1 MLHGHGN
8 DIFNAKHPVKA
19 DFSSNVVP
27 TGMDAD
33 LMAHIVSTIHCAANY
48 PEPDAATLCKA
59 IAIHERIKPDNIIVT
74 NGSTE
79 AFYLTA
85 QLFSGSS
92 SVITIPS
99 FSEYEDAA
107 KSHQHQLS
115 FLPLNH
121 LHKSY
126 KTRAKCLWLGNP
138 NNPDGCIT
146 ASETILSVCHGNP
159 ESVIIVDEAYTHLCE
174 SHESLLKLN
183 SLPANLIVIRSLTKA
198 FAIPGLRLGYMV
210 AHRVI
215 CERIRKI
222 KMPWSVNSVA
232 QQAGLFIVHNYQ
244 KLLPSTQSLVAE
256 SLKLQKALVQM
267 TEIEVTP
274 SGCSYFLAQIKNRKA
289 AGLKESLLQNHGFL
303 IRDASNFRGLQSG
316 HFRIAAN
323 MPELNNH
330 LINAIQ
336 SWLLT

>member
-27 TGMDAD
+27 TGMHPELTAH
-33 LMAHIVSTIHCAANY
+33 LMASIHSAANY
-48 PEPDAATLCKA
+48 PESDSTTLCKA
-59 IAIHERIKPDNIIVT
+59 IANVENIKPENIVVT

-85 QLFSGSS
+85 QLFGNSS

-107 KSHQHQLS
+107 KSHRHQLS

-126 KTRAKCLWLGNP
+126 KTTAKCLWLGNP
-138 NNPDGCIT
+138 NNPDGSIT

-159 ESVIIVDEAYTHLCE
+159 ESVVIVDEAYTHLCN
-174 SHESLLKLN
+174 SHDALLKLCP
-183 SLPANLIVIRSLTKA
+183 LPANLIVIRSLTKA

-210 AHRVI
+210 AHRII
-215 CERIRKI
+215 CEKIRKI
-222 KMPWSVNSVA
+222 KMPWSVNCLA
-232 QQAGLFIVHNYQ
+232 QQAGLFIVQNHQ
-244 KLLPSTQSLVAE
+244 MLLPSTQALVAE
-256 SLKLQKALVQM
+256 SLRLQKALAHLPD
-267 TEIEVTP
+267 IEVTP
-274 SGCSYFLAQIKNRKA
+274 SECNYFLGRLKKRTAAQ
-289 AGLKESLLQNHGFL
+289 LKETLLQNHGFL

-323 MPELNNH
+323 TPEQNNH

>member
-27 TGMDAD
+27 TGMHPELTAH
-33 LMAHIVSTIHCAANY
+33 LMASIHCAANY
-48 PEPDAATLCKA
+48 PEPDSATLCKA
-59 IAIHERIKPDNIIVT
+59 IAKHECIKSDNIIVT

-85 QLFSGSS
+85 QLFGGSS
-92 SVITIPS
+92 SVIAIPS

-107 KSHQHQLS
+107 RSHRHQLS
-115 FLPLNH
+115 FLPLSQ
-121 LHKSY
+121 LQKSY
-126 KTRAKCLWLGNP
+126 KTTAKCLWLGNP
-138 NNPDGCIT
+138 NNPDGKTT
-146 ASETILSVCHGNP
+146 ASETILSVCHANP
-159 ESVIIVDEAYTHLCE
+159 ESVIIVDEAYTHLSE

-183 SLPANLIVIRSLTKA
+183 LLPANLIVIRSLTKA

-210 AHRVI
+210 AHRII
-215 CERIRKI
+215 CEKIRKI
-222 KMPWSVNSVA
+222 KMPWSVNCLA
-232 QQAGLFIVHNYQ
+232 QQAGLFIVQNHK
-244 KLLPSTQSLVAE
+244 KLLSSTQALVAE
-256 SLKLQKALVQM
+256 SLRLQMALAQM
-267 TEIEVTP
+267 KEIEVTP
-274 SGCSYFLAQIKNRKA
+274 SECNYFLGRLKSRTAAQ
-289 AGLKESLLQNHGFL
+289 LKDSLLQNHGFL

-316 HFRIAAN
+316 HFRVAAN
-323 MPELNNH
+323 TPEQNNH

>member
-8 DIFNAKHPVKA
+8 DIFNATHPVKA

-27 TGMDAD
+27 TGMHPELTAH
-33 LMAHIVSTIHCAANY
+33 LMASIHCAANY
-48 PEPDAATLCKA
+48 PEPDSTTLCKA
-59 IAIHERIKPDNIIVT
+59 VANVENIKPENIVVT

-85 QLFSGSS
+85 QLFGGSS
-92 SVITIPS
+92 SVIAIPS

-107 KSHQHQLS
+107 RSHRHQLS
-115 FLPLNH
+115 FLRLNH

-126 KTRAKCLWLGNP
+126 KTTAKCLWLGNP
-138 NNPDGCIT
+138 NNPDGSIT

-159 ESVIIVDEAYTHLCE
+159 ESVVIVDEAYTHLCE

-183 SLPANLIVIRSLTKA
+183 LLPANLIVIRSLTKA

-215 CERIRKI
+215 CEKIRKI
-222 KMPWSVNSVA
+222 KMPWSVNSMA
-232 QQAGLFIVHNYQ
+232 LQAGLFIVQNHQ
-244 KLLPSTQSLVAE
+244 KLLPSTHALVTE
-256 SLKLQKALVQM
+256 SQRLQKALAHLPD
-267 TEIEVTP
+267 IEVTP
-274 SGCSYFLAQIKNRKA
+274 SECNYFLGQLKKRTA
-289 AGLKESLLQNHGFL
+289 AELKDSLLQNHGFL

-323 MPELNNH
+323 TPEQNNH